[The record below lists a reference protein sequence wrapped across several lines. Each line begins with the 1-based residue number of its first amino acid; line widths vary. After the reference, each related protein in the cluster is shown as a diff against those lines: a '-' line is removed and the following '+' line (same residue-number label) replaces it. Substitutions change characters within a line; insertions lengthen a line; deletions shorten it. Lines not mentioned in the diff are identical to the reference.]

1 MSVVCDCPICPLTDA
16 NVQCCD
22 LIVKLGLH
30 NATFKNLNPDYISL
44 SKNFAMLALMARNGG
59 DFPKLKIGESKTQSC
74 DDYTLSIQRKSVDK
88 FKLCFHTK
96 RVTESDTD

>member
-1 MSVVCDCPICPLTDA
+1 
-16 NVQCCD
+16 
-22 LIVKLGLH
+22 
-30 NATFKNLNPDYISL
+30 
-44 SKNFAMLALMARNGG
+44 MLALMARNGG

-96 RVTESDTD
+96 RVPESDTD